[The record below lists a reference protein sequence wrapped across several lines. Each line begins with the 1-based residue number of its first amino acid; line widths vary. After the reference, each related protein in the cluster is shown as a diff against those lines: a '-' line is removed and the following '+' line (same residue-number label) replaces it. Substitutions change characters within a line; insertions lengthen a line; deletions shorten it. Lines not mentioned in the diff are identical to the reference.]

1 MNRNPGPLY
10 GMNEDFNGL
19 GVFVYRAR
27 ESGAFYIAGVFNRG
41 MEFVR
46 LNEEM
51 LNVQNSCRVA
61 GSVIGVEKMV
71 RLELV
76 GDKVTVSYGEKNNEV
91 TTPCFTIQT
100 PDLKY

>member
-1 MNRNPGPLY
+1 MFHNFQNLSILRFNK
-10 GMNEDFNGL
+10 DFSKCPSNK
-19 GVFVYRAR
+19 Y
-27 ESGAFYIAGVFNRG
+27 NK
-41 MEFVR
+41 
-46 LNEEM
+46 
-51 LNVQNSCRVA
+51 NSQHLQEV
-61 GSVIGVEKMV
+61 VEKMV